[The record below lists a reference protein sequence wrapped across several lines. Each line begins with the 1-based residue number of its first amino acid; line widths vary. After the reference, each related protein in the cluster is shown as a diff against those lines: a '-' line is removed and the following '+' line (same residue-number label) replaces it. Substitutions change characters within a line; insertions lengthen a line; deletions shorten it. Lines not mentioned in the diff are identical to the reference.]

1 MTSRGD
7 KAFMDDTLPFRQ
19 LRVVA
24 SVAAALFAFCMLQA
38 FSPDEAR
45 ADGTKVFRLGDR
57 KTIRFEQMIR
67 DLKKADLVFI
77 GETHDSEMH
86 HRIQL
91 EIIKALAK
99 SGVPLAAGFEMFT
112 AESQNDLNEW
122 EAGTLPLDHFL
133 RIYYKNWGFPWPL
146 YRDILLYVKDNKIP
160 AIGLNLPPEIPQ
172 KVASS
177 GFSSLTK
184 EELEKLPPET
194 GCVVDEQYMKFIR
207 RAYAMHGHE
216 NKRFLYFCEA
226 QLLWDGVMARNL
238 VKFVKKNPGRTVV
251 VLTGNGHAWK
261 RGIPEE
267 ISGLSPKISYRV
279 VLPYIRG
286 YIDPKDISIE
296 DADYIVLE

>member
-1 MTSRGD
+1 MKFGSTSRLTSL
-7 KAFMDDTLPFRQ
+7 KAAM
-19 LRVVA
+19 
-24 SVAAALFAFCMLQA
+24 AAASLLLAFCILHA
-38 FSPDEAR
+38 FFTSEAR
-45 ADGTKVFRLGDR
+45 ADNTKVFRLSDR
-57 KTIRFEQMIR
+57 KIISFEQMIS
-67 DLKKADLVFI
+67 DLKKADLVFA
-77 GETHDSEMH
+77 GETHDNETH

-91 EIIKALAK
+91 EIIKTLVK
-99 SGVPLAAGFEMFT
+99 SGIPLAAGFEMFT

-122 EAGTLPLDHFL
+122 EAGTLPLDRFL

-160 AIGLNLPPEIPQ
+160 AIALNLPPEIPQ

-184 EELEKLPPET
+184 EEREKLPPET
-194 GCVVDEQYMKFIR
+194 GCVVDERYMKFIR
-207 RAYAMHGHE
+207 RAYAMHGHRD
-216 NKRFLYFCEA
+216 KRFLYFCEA

-251 VLTGNGHAWK
+251 VLAGNGHAWK

-267 ISGLSPKISYRV
+267 ISGLSSKINCRV

>member
-1 MTSRGD
+1 MKLLRDTFGP
-7 KAFMDDTLPFRQ
+7 AF
-19 LRVVA
+19 LRVATV
-24 SVAAALFAFCMLQA
+24 SAALFLLAFCILQSFYA
-38 FSPDEAR
+38 NGAHAES
-45 ADGTKVFRLGDR
+45 TKVFRLSDR
-57 KTIRFEQMIR
+57 KTISFEQMIS
-67 DLKKADLVFI
+67 DLKKADLVFA
-77 GETHDSEMH
+77 GETHDNEIH

-112 AESQNDLNEW
+112 GESQNDLNEW
-122 EAGTLPLDHFL
+122 EAGILPLDHFL

-146 YRDILLYVKDNKIP
+146 YRDILLYVKENKIP

-184 EELEKLPPET
+184 EEREKLPPET

-207 RAYAMHGHE
+207 RAYAMHGHRD
-216 NKRFLYFCEA
+216 KRFLYFCEA
-226 QLLWDGVMARNL
+226 QLLWDGTMARNL
-238 VKFVKKNPGRTVV
+238 VKFVRKNPGRTVV
-251 VLTGNGHAWK
+251 VLAGNGHAWK

-267 ISGLSPKISYRV
+267 ISGLSSKISYRV
-279 VLPYIRG
+279 VLPYIHG

>member
-1 MTSRGD
+1 MKFTGNI
-7 KAFMDDTLPFRQ
+7 FHL
-19 LRVVA
+19 A
-24 SVAAALFAFCMLQA
+24 SLMGGAVHAALFLLAFCIFHA
-38 FSPDEAR
+38 FLVDEAR
-45 ADGTKVFRLGDR
+45 ADGTKVFLLSDR
-57 KTIRFEQMIR
+57 KTISFEQMIS
-67 DLKKADLVFI
+67 DLKKADIVFA
-77 GETHDSEMH
+77 GETHDNQTH

-122 EAGTLPLDHFL
+122 ESGTLPLDRFL

-184 EELEKLPPET
+184 EEREKLPPET
-194 GCVVDEQYMKFIR
+194 GCIVDEQYMKFIR
-207 RAYAMHGHE
+207 RAYAMHGHRD
-216 NKRFLYFCEA
+216 KRFLYFCEA
-226 QLLWDGVMARNL
+226 QLLWDGTMARNL
-238 VKFVKKNPGRTVV
+238 VKFVKKNPSRTVV
-251 VLTGNGHAWK
+251 VLAGNGHAWK

-267 ISGLSPKISYRV
+267 ISGLSSKISYRV
-279 VLPYIRG
+279 VLPYIHG

-296 DADYIVLE
+296 DTDYIVLE

>member
-1 MTSRGD
+1 MKFIRNI
-7 KAFMDDTLPFRQ
+7 FRLEF
-19 LRVVA
+19 LRVGA
-24 SVAAALFAFCMLQA
+24 ITAALFLLAVCILQS
-38 FSPDEAR
+38 FSTNEAH
-45 ADGTKVFRLGDR
+45 ADGTKVFRLSDR

-67 DLKKADLVFI
+67 DLKKADIVFA
-77 GETHDSEMH
+77 GETHNDQTH
-86 HRIQL
+86 HLIQL

-122 EAGTLPLDHFL
+122 EAGTLPLDRFL
-133 RIYYKNWGFPWPL
+133 RIYYENWGFPWPL
-146 YRDILLYVKDNKIP
+146 YRDILLYVKENKIP

-184 EELEKLPPET
+184 EEREKLPPET

-207 RAYAMHGHE
+207 RAYAMHGHRD
-216 NKRFLYFCEA
+216 KRFLYFCEA
-226 QLLWDGVMARNL
+226 QLLWDGTMARNL

-251 VLTGNGHAWK
+251 VLAGNGHAWK
-261 RGIPEE
+261 RGIPEK
-267 ISGLSPKISYRV
+267 ISGLSSKISYRV
-279 VLPYIRG
+279 VLPNIHG
-286 YIDPKDISIE
+286 YIDPEDISIE

>member
-1 MTSRGD
+1 MKFIRNMFRF
-7 KAFMDDTLPFRQ
+7 AF
-19 LRVVA
+19 LRVATV
-24 SVAAALFAFCMLQA
+24 SAALFLLAFCILQS
-38 FSPDEAR
+38 FSANGAHAESA
-45 ADGTKVFRLGDR
+45 KVFRLSDR
-57 KTIRFEQMIR
+57 KTISFEQMIS
-67 DLKKADLVFI
+67 DLKKADLVFA
-77 GETHDSEMH
+77 GETHDNQTH

-122 EAGTLPLDHFL
+122 EAGILPLDHFL

-146 YRDILLYVKDNKIP
+146 YRDILLYVKENRIP

-184 EELEKLPPET
+184 EEREKLPPET

-207 RAYAMHGHE
+207 RAYAMHGHRD
-216 NKRFLYFCEA
+216 KRFLYFCEA

-238 VKFVKKNPGRTVV
+238 VKFVKKNTGRTVV
-251 VLTGNGHAWK
+251 VLAGNGHAWK

-267 ISGLSPKISYRV
+267 ISALSSKISYRV
-279 VLPYIRG
+279 VLPYIHG